1 MSSTTTGEKPPIHL
15 IDSEAD
21 ALSELAMK
29 AEARFPDVSAKFNEE
44 IDRAIIHP
52 RDGLPTDVVSM
63 GSEVEFIDEGSGAG
77 RTVQLVWPEDAD
89 FEQDRLSVLTL
100 VGAGLIGMKEG
111 TAISWPDKSGHVRI
125 LHIAKVRQPSREGE
139 AASR

>member
-1 MSSTTTGEKPPIHL
+1 MSSTTPGEKPPIHL

-44 IDRAIIHP
+44 IDRAIIHTH
-52 RDGLPTDVVSM
+52 DDLPADVVSM
-63 GSEVEFIDEGSGAG
+63 GSEVEFLDEGSGAG
-77 RTVQLVWPEDAD
+77 RSVQLVWPEEAD
-89 FEQDRLSVLTL
+89 LDQDRLSVLTL

-111 TAISWPDKSGHVRI
+111 TAIPWPDKNGHVRM
-125 LHIAKVRQPSREGE
+125 LRIAKVKQPARDEE
-139 AASR
+139 AAAR